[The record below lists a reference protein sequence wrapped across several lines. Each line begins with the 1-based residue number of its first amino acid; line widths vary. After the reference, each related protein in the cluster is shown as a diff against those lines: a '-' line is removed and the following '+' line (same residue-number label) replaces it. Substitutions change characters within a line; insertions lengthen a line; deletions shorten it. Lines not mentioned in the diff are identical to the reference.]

1 VAQVLVAPDK
11 FKGSLSAQEVADGV
25 IRGLRAV
32 DGGIDAIAIPVA
44 DGGEGTLAAAMAA
57 GFARVP
63 VTASG
68 PTGHPVRTA
77 YARRGGM
84 AVVEMADVS
93 GLGRLPDGRLEPL
106 RSSSRGTGEVIAA
119 ALDAGCTSIVLGIG
133 GGACT
138 DGGAG
143 LAQALGARVLDPHGR
158 RLPPG
163 GAALAGVDR
172 VDLSG
177 MHPRLAEADIV
188 VACDVDNPL
197 TGPGGAATVYGPQK
211 GASAADVATLER
223 AMQQWAAAVA
233 AVSGSDLSDRPGA
246 GAAGGVGFGCL
257 ALLGGSL
264 RSGIDLILELV
275 GFDERLDGARLVV
288 TGEGS
293 LDAQTLRGKA
303 PAGVAAAAGAAG
315 VRTVAVC
322 GTSKLSSADLHGAG
336 IDAAYA
342 LVDIEPDVAR
352 CMTDAAPLLER
363 LGQEIARDELQRR
376 ERRGSELPSLE
387 PLTSRQL
394 RIQ

>member
-1 VAQVLVAPDK
+1 MAQVLVAPDK
-11 FKGSLSAQEVADGV
+11 FKGSLSASEVAACV
-25 IRGLRAV
+25 IRGLVAV
-32 DGGIDAIAIPVA
+32 DDGIDAIAIPVA

-68 PTGHPVRTA
+68 PTGRPVQTA
-77 YARRGGM
+77 YARRDGL
-84 AVVEMADVS
+84 AVIEMADVS

-106 RSSSRGTGEVIAA
+106 RASSRGTGEVMAE

-133 GGACT
+133 GSACT

-143 LAQALGARVLDPHGR
+143 LAQALGARVLDAHGR
-158 RLPPG
+158 QLPAG
-163 GAALAGVDR
+163 GASLAAVDR

-177 MHPRLAEADIV
+177 MHPRLTGASIV

-197 TGPGGAATVYGPQK
+197 TGPSGAASVYGPQK
-211 GASAADVATLER
+211 GASAADVAVLER
-223 AMQQWAAAVA
+223 ALQRWAAALA
-233 AVSGSDLSDRPGA
+233 TAIGSDLSDRPGA
-246 GAAGGVGFGCL
+246 GAAGGVGLAGL

-275 GFDERLDGARLVV
+275 GFDDRLDGARLVI

-293 LDAQTLRGKA
+293 LDAQTLHGKA
-303 PAGVAAAAGAAG
+303 PAGVAAAASSAG

-322 GTSKLSSADLHGAG
+322 GTSKLSCTDLRGAG

-342 LVDIEPDVAR
+342 LVDLEPDAAR
-352 CMTDAAPLLER
+352 CMTEAAPLLQR
-363 LGQEIARDELQRR
+363 LGQKIAHDELPV
-376 ERRGSELPSLE
+376 LNDP
-387 PLTSRQL
+387 
-394 RIQ
+394 